1 MLDIRVLLFICTISI
16 VGISIFLYGL
26 KKFHLKYSLC
36 LLSKKDKVLSIGVI
50 GIQYILLMLTILI
63 RNSISSMDFAKIEIE
78 YAFLFILSEVLVA
91 MAARNMLARLNK
103 DVNLCY
109 LLLVLVFD
117 FIVYSSIKN
126 IYELIVSLLMAMFL
140 YCLSICVKESFTVKK
155 FLYMAFVFVAVIIL
169 NFIWKT
175 NYILAFLL
183 LKNILIAF
191 IMGWIFTK
199 VKRLRCE
206 IKIVGFIIWIIL
218 AIGLQILFDFILI

>member
-1 MLDIRVLLFICTISI
+1 MLDIRVLLFVCTISI
-16 VGISIFLYGL
+16 IGISIFLYGL

-36 LLSKKDKVLSIGVI
+36 RLSKKDKVLSIGVI
-50 GIQYILLMLTILI
+50 GVQYILLMLTILI
-63 RNSISSMDFAKIEIE
+63 GNSISGMDFAKIEIE

-155 FLYMAFVFVAVIIL
+155 ILYMVVVFATVILLTFV
-169 NFIWKT
+169 WKT
-175 NYILAFLL
+175 DYILLL
-183 LKNILIAF
+183 QLFENMFIAF
-191 IMGWIFTK
+191 IMGWLFTK
-199 VKRLRCE
+199 VKRVRHE
-206 IKIVGFIIWIIL
+206 IRVFTFLIWL
-218 AIGLQILFDFILI
+218 LLVAAIQVVFYCLL

>member
-36 LLSKKDKVLSIGVI
+36 LLSKKDKVLSVGVI
-50 GIQYILLMLTILI
+50 GVQYILLMLTILI

-155 FLYMAFVFVAVIIL
+155 ILYMGIVFSGIAVANVVWSID
-169 NFIWKT
+169 
-175 NYILAFLL
+175 YILIICFI
-183 LKNILIAF
+183 KNILFAF
-191 IMGWIFTK
+191 LMGLCFAK
-199 VKRLRCE
+199 VKRLRNE
-206 IKIVGFIIWIIL
+206 IKILGFIMWLVLLCGIQL
-218 AIGLQILFDFILI
+218 LFYIVV